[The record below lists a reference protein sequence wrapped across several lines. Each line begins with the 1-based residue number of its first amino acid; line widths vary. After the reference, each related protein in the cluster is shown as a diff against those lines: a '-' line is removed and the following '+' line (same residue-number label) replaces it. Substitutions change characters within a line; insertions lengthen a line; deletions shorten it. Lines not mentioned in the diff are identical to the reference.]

1 MRGLAEFIM
10 RGRNQ
15 AILTGVIA
23 AIVPLM
29 SWLAAAVVGL
39 VTLRRGLAQ
48 GVSIWGFVM
57 IPAVLQMLY
66 LESASLAVV
75 LVSALLM
82 SYILRLT
89 VSWEKMLFSGV
100 LISLAGVFFIQYY
113 SPGLIEPL
121 AELVKQLL
129 TNLETDL
136 VAELGEQEYQK
147 AIHIFVLAIIGFSNL
162 LMSLVAVLL
171 ARSWQAKLYNPGGF
185 QKEFHGFRLS
195 IYGCVAG
202 VLGGLLVINT
212 NETMSVLVFLIPVPY
227 IVAGIALVHGVIAK
241 KGLGGFWLLWFYAF
255 AFIMGPSLIILL
267 VLLAIAD
274 SLVNFRGRIEKTE

>member
-48 GVSIWGFVM
+48 GAGVWGFVM
-57 IPAVLQMLY
+57 IPAALQMFY

-82 SYILRLT
+82 SYILRVT

-100 LISLAGVFFIQYY
+100 LVNLVGVFFIKYY
-113 SPGLIEPL
+113 SPALIEPL
-121 AELVKQLL
+121 AELVQQLFS
-129 TNLETDL
+129 NIEPEL
-136 VAELGEQEYQK
+136 VRELGEQEFQM
-147 AIHIFVLAIIGFSNL
+147 AIHIIVLAIIGFSNL
-162 LMSLVAVLL
+162 LLSLVAVLL

-195 IYGCVAG
+195 KYGTLAG
-202 VLGGLLVINT
+202 IFGGLLALST
-212 NETMSVLVFLIPVPY
+212 NGELSILVFLIAVPY
-227 IVAGIALVHGVIAK
+227 IVAAIALVHGVIAK
-241 KGLGGFWLLWFYAF
+241 KGMGGFWLLWFYAMV
-255 AFIMGPSLIILL
+255 FIMGPSLIILL
-267 VLLAIAD
+267 ILLAIAD
-274 SLVNFRGRIEKTE
+274 SWADFRARVSKPE